1 MDLIYAALLLGE
13 WVNEARETAFLEDRS
28 VNAVFY
34 GAWKSGMIAGCTHT
48 DTSGTP
54 TASVNDHLKFSPVR
68 SREIP
73 PSW

>member
-34 GAWKSGMIAGCTHT
+34 GVEIWHDRRMHTHRHLW
-48 DTSGTP
+48 DTYR
-54 TASVNDHLKFSPVR
+54 FCQRSP
-68 SREIP
+68 EILP
-73 PSW
+73 GAIT